1 MLRSLLFALLLLV
14 SVALAAV
21 FAALNP
27 GSMTLDFAFGAVEL
41 QKSVALM
48 AALAVGWLFGLL
60 CAAVSMLRL
69 LGQRRSLRRSL
80 HLAEQ
85 EVQALRSLPV
95 RDAD

>member
-1 MLRSLLFALLLLV
+1 MLRTLAYALLLMAF
-14 SVALAAV
+14 VALAAV

-27 GSMTLDFAFGAVEL
+27 GVMSMDFAFGAIEL

-48 AALAVGWLFGLL
+48 AALAVGWVFGLL
-60 CAAVSMLRL
+60 CAAVTMLRL
-69 LGQRRSLRRSL
+69 VGQRRSLRRSL

>member
-1 MLRSLLFALLLLV
+1 MLRSLLIALLLLAF
-14 SVALAAV
+14 VALSAV

-27 GSMTLDFAFGAVEL
+27 GAMALDFAFGTVEL

-69 LGQRRSLRRSL
+69 LAQRRSLRRSL

>member
-14 SVALAAV
+14 FVTLSAV

-27 GSMTLDFAFGAVEL
+27 GAMALDFAFGTIEL

-69 LGQRRSLRRSL
+69 LAQRRSLRRSL